1 MLLEVG
7 NWSIWFR
14 GETFANNETTSQFL
28 SSFFDL
34 LTCLPIATSFSF
46 YFAEVLKYLYLSITE
61 MGVFRLDEWVFNTES
76 HPYLIQSKCASS

>member
-14 GETFANNETTSQFL
+14 GETFANKETTSQFL

-34 LTCLPIATSFSF
+34 VTCLPIPLFFSF
-46 YFAEVLKYLYLSITE
+46 YFVEVLKYLYLSFTE
-61 MGVFRLDEWVFNTES
+61 TGVLSLDEWVSNTES
-76 HPYLIQSKCASS
+76 HPYLIQSKRASS